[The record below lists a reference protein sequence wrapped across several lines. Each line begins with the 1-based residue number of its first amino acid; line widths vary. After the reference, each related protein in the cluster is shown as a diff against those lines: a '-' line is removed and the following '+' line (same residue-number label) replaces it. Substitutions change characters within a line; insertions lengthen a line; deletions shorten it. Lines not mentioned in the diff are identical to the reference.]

1 VRTGSFGQEVSR
13 GDRMPAPGKGREDS
27 LKAEGWG
34 GATLDESLRVLIADD
49 HPYYREGLARLLRRN
64 GIEVV
69 GEAPNGEAALR
80 AVSETAPDVVIMDL
94 NMPGMSGGEATRC
107 LLERAPESRVIMLS
121 VSAED
126 EDVTDA
132 MRAGASGYLVKEA
145 PVEQVIEGIR
155 AAAAGQ
161 TLVSSRVATVLLR
174 RVRDAIFADD
184 FSPSTLLSGREL
196 EVLSLLA
203 DGQTDH
209 QIAKALG
216 MTVSA
221 VRDHAADIIKKLQ
234 LEGGVPST
242 VPAATSTGSGR
253 RSGPG
258 PSERH
263 THARPLGRFW
273 PRGRGSPRAV

>member
-1 VRTGSFGQEVSR
+1 
-13 GDRMPAPGKGREDS
+13 
-27 LKAEGWG
+27 
-34 GATLDESLRVLIADD
+34 LDESLRVLIADD

-80 AVSETAPDVVIMDL
+80 AASETAPDVVIMDL

-145 PVEQVIEGIR
+145 PVEQVIAGIR

-242 VPAATSTGSGR
+242 VPAATSTASGR

-263 THARPLGRFW
+263 TPTRPPGRFW

>member
-1 VRTGSFGQEVSR
+1 
-13 GDRMPAPGKGREDS
+13 
-27 LKAEGWG
+27 
-34 GATLDESLRVLIADD
+34 LDESLRVVIADD
-49 HPYYREGLARLLRRN
+49 HPYYREGLARLLRKN

-69 GEAPNGEAALR
+69 REAPTGEAAIR
-80 AVSETAPDVVIMDL
+80 AAEETAPDVVIMDL
-94 NMPGMSGGEATRC
+94 NMPGMSGAEATRR
-107 LLERAPESRVIMLS
+107 LLERLPESRVIILS
-121 VSAED
+121 VSAQD

-132 MRAGASGYLVKEA
+132 MRGGAIGYLVKEA
-145 PVEQVIEGIR
+145 AVDQVIEGIR

-209 QIAKALG
+209 QIAKALR
-216 MTVSA
+216 MTVSG

-242 VPAATSTGSGR
+242 RSATTSLEGEHRSGR
-253 RSGPG
+253 EPHKSNTRLPTLS
-258 PSERH
+258 S
-263 THARPLGRFW
+263 LW
-273 PRGRGSPRAV
+273 PRGRRQGTTSPRRMA

>member
-1 VRTGSFGQEVSR
+1 
-13 GDRMPAPGKGREDS
+13 
-27 LKAEGWG
+27 
-34 GATLDESLRVLIADD
+34 LDESLRVVIADD
-49 HPYYREGLARLLRRN
+49 HPYYREGLARLLRKN

-69 GEAPNGEAALR
+69 GEAPNGEAAIR
-80 AVSETAPDVVIMDL
+80 AAKETGPDVVIMDL
-94 NMPGMSGGEATRC
+94 NMPGMSGAEATRR
-107 LLERAPESRVIMLS
+107 LLERAPESRVIILS
-121 VSAED
+121 VSAQD

-132 MRAGASGYLVKEA
+132 MRGGASGYLVKEA

-174 RVRDAIFADD
+174 RVRDAVFADD

-203 DGQTDH
+203 DRQTDH

-216 MTVSA
+216 MTVST

-242 VPAATSTGSGR
+242 MPATTSLER
-253 RSGPG
+253 EHRSGPE
-258 PSERH
+258 PSESH
-263 THARPLGRFW
+263 TRARPLSRFW
-273 PRGRGSPRAV
+273 PRGRGSRRVA

>member
-1 VRTGSFGQEVSR
+1 
-13 GDRMPAPGKGREDS
+13 M
-27 LKAEGWG
+27 
-34 GATLDESLRVLIADD
+34 DESLRVVIADD
-49 HPYYREGLARLLRRN
+49 HPYYREGLARMLRKN

-69 GEAPNGEAALR
+69 GEASNGEAAIQ
-80 AVSETAPDVVIMDL
+80 AVNETAPDVVLMDL
-94 NMPGMSGGEATRC
+94 NMPRMSGVEATRR
-107 LLERAPESRVIMLS
+107 LRERATESRVIILS

-132 MRAGASGYLVKEA
+132 IRGGASGYLVKEA
-145 PVEQVIEGIR
+145 PVDQVIEGIR

-196 EVLSLLA
+196 EVLTRLA

-209 QIAKALG
+209 QIAKALD

-221 VRDHAADIIKKLQ
+221 VRDHAADIIRKLQ

-242 VPAATSTGSGR
+242 VPATTSRERER
-253 RSGPG
+253 RSGPE
-258 PSERH
+258 PSESRPR
-263 THARPLGRFW
+263 TRPLSRFW
-273 PRGRGSPRAV
+273 PRGGGSRRIA

>member
-1 VRTGSFGQEVSR
+1 
-13 GDRMPAPGKGREDS
+13 M
-27 LKAEGWG
+27 
-34 GATLDESLRVLIADD
+34 LRK
-49 HPYYREGLARLLRRN
+49 N

-69 GEAPNGEAALR
+69 GEAPNGEAAIR
-80 AVSETAPDVVIMDL
+80 VATDMAPDVVIMDL
-94 NMPGMSGGEATRC
+94 NMPGMSGAEATRR
-107 LLERAPESRVIMLS
+107 LLERAPESRVIILS
-121 VSAED
+121 VSAQD
-126 EDVTDA
+126 EDVTEA
-132 MRAGASGYLVKEA
+132 VRGGAIGYLVKESA
-145 PVEQVIEGIR
+145 VDEVIEGIR

-174 RVRDAIFADD
+174 RVRDAIYADD

-196 EVLSLLA
+196 EVLSRLA

-209 QIAKALG
+209 QVAKALG

-242 VPAATSTGSGR
+242 MPATPSLGSEH

-258 PSERH
+258 PSPSR
-263 THARPLGRFW
+263 TRTRTPSRFW
-273 PRGRGSPRAV
+273 PGGRESRGTA

>member
-1 VRTGSFGQEVSR
+1 VRGGS
-13 GDRMPAPGKGREDS
+13 KGREDS
-27 LKAEGWG
+27 SKAQTAGVNP
-34 GATLDESLRVLIADD
+34 LNQSLRVVIADD
-49 HPYYREGLARLLRRN
+49 HPHYREGLARLLRKN

-69 GEAPNGEAALR
+69 AEARNGEAAIR
-80 AVSETAPDVVIMDL
+80 AANETAPDVVLMDL
-94 NMPGMSGGEATRC
+94 NMPGMSGVEATRR
-107 LLERAPESRVIMLS
+107 LLQEAPESRVIILS
-121 VSAED
+121 VSAQD

-132 MRAGASGYLVKEA
+132 IRGGASGYLVKEA

-161 TLVSSRVATVLLR
+161 THVSSRVATVLLR

-196 EVLSLLA
+196 EVLGLLA

-209 QIAKALG
+209 EVAKALS

-221 VRDHAADIIKKLQ
+221 VRDRAADIIRKLQ

-242 VPAATSTGSGR
+242 MPATPGRESEQRSRPVPR
-253 RSGPG
+253 RMGLF
-258 PSERH
+258 RD
-263 THARPLGRFW
+263 
-273 PRGRGSPRAV
+273 GRGWVRTSDLSRVRRALSR

>member
-1 VRTGSFGQEVSR
+1 
-13 GDRMPAPGKGREDS
+13 MN
-27 LKAEGWG
+27 
-34 GATLDESLRVLIADD
+34 ESLRVVIADD
-49 HPYYREGLARLLRRN
+49 HPYYREGLARLLRKN

-69 GEAPNGEAALR
+69 AEARDGEAAIR
-80 AVSETAPDVVIMDL
+80 AATETAPDVVIMDL
-94 NMPGMSGGEATRC
+94 NMPGMSGAEATRR

-121 VSAED
+121 VSAQD

-132 MRAGASGYLVKEA
+132 IRGGASGYLVKEA
-145 PVEQVIEGIR
+145 PVDQLIEGIR

-161 TLVSSRVATVLLR
+161 THVSSRVATALLR

-203 DGQTDH
+203 DGQTDD
-209 QIAKALG
+209 QIAKALK

-221 VRDHAADIIKKLQ
+221 VREHAADIIRNLK

-242 VPAATSTGSGR
+242 MSATSSLESDD
-253 RSGPG
+253 RSRPKF
-258 PSERH
+258 SESDPR
-263 THARPLGRFW
+263 TRPLSRFW
-273 PRGRGSPRAV
+273 SRGGGSQRAAY